1 MKHIVTLGIILSRT
15 DFREADRI
23 LSVITPDHGK
33 VRVLARGVRKVKS
46 KLAGGIELFSVSQIS
61 FIVGRGEI
69 RTLTSSRLQKHYKHI
84 VSDADRTMFGYEIIK
99 LINRTTEDQAGQ
111 EYFELL
117 DTTLEA
123 IDDLAVGL
131 DLIRLWLYLQ
141 LLKLGGHSP
150 NLKTDS
156 SNSKLEEKQKYSFNL
171 DKMAFSPSTS
181 RRFNAQ
187 HIKLLRL
194 GLGLKSPVSLQKIKD
209 SNNTVRECLQLTKT
223 MLEQY
228 VRL

>member
-1 MKHIVTLGIILSRT
+1 MNQISTIGIILTRT
-15 DFREADRI
+15 NFSEADRI

-69 RTLTSSRLQKHYKHI
+69 RTLISSRLQKHYKHI

-99 LINRTTEDQAGQ
+99 LINRITEDQAGR

-117 DTTLEA
+117 DMTLQA
-123 IDDLAVGL
+123 IDDLAVEL

-156 SNSKLEEKQKYSFNL
+156 SNSKLEEKQKYSINL
-171 DKMAFSPSTS
+171 DKMAFSPSTDG
-181 RRFNAQ
+181 RFNAQ

-209 SNNTVRECLQLTKT
+209 SNNIVGECLQLTKT
-223 MLEQY
+223 MLSQY